1 MLGEALTDKTL
12 GKLDILERERLFLS
26 IQKANL
32 DVRLSRLYFGFVIN
46 SDIAQGF
53 P

>member
-12 GKLDILERERLFLS
+12 GKLDIFERERLFLS

-32 DVRLSRLYFGFVIN
+32 DVRLSSLYTSFVIN
-46 SDIAQGF
+46 DDI
-53 P
+53 